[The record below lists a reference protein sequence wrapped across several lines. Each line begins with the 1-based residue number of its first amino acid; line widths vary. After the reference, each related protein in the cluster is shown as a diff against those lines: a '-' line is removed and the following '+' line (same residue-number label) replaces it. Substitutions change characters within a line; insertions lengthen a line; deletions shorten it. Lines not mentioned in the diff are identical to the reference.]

1 MNREKFDEQLE
12 KSRDYGDLF
21 EIVKKVVK
29 RKLGRERAGLMLY
42 LGNLPLHI
50 GAFHGVGS
58 NGIVINKRLL
68 NTISFNSSI
77 EINSYIFTLLLHEY
91 LHSLGYMN
99 ERQVRRL
106 VYEICKEAFGEDH
119 LRDPASRTLVKN
131 GSYKIHAE
139 MRDAFKQ
146 DYLIQNLPMKNRILN
161 GENAH
166 SPNAFHTHKLGQIST
181 STSNLMYH
189 I

>member
-1 MNREKFDEQLE
+1 MNREDLSEQLE
-12 KSRDYGDLF
+12 RSRDYGDLF

-68 NTISFNSSI
+68 NAISFSSTV

-106 VYEICKEAFGEDH
+106 VYEICKETFGKDHPATKFAFSLPRSKIIISKFPPDEGDAELEIVKDFE
-119 LRDPASRTLVKN
+119 RSRV
-131 GSYKIHAE
+131 SY
-139 MRDAFKQ
+139 
-146 DYLIQNLPMKNRILN
+146 
-161 GENAH
+161 
-166 SPNAFHTHKLGQIST
+166 IS
-181 STSNLMYH
+181 
-189 I
+189 

>member
-1 MNREKFDEQLE
+1 MNPKNFSKQLD
-12 KSRDYGDLF
+12 KCRDYGDLF
-21 EIVKKVVK
+21 ELVKMIVRK
-29 RKLGRERAGLMLY
+29 KLGRERAGLMLY

-68 NTISFNSSI
+68 NSISFSSST

-91 LHSLGYMN
+91 LHSLGYMD

-119 LRDPASRTLVKN
+119 PATKFAISIPKSKLIPSKPLIDESNAELEIVKDFERSHL
-131 GSYKIHAE
+131 SYI
-139 MRDAFKQ
+139 
-146 DYLIQNLPMKNRILN
+146 
-161 GENAH
+161 G
-166 SPNAFHTHKLGQIST
+166 
-181 STSNLMYH
+181 
-189 I
+189 

>member
-119 LRDPASRTLVKN
+119 PATKFAFSLPRSKLIPSKPQLEEKDAELEIVKDFERSRV
-131 GSYKIHAE
+131 SY
-139 MRDAFKQ
+139 
-146 DYLIQNLPMKNRILN
+146 
-161 GENAH
+161 
-166 SPNAFHTHKLGQIST
+166 IS
-181 STSNLMYH
+181 
-189 I
+189 

>member
-1 MNREKFDEQLE
+1 MNQETFSKKLE
-12 KSRDYGDLF
+12 RCRDYGDLF
-21 EIVKKVVK
+21 EIVKRIVK
-29 RKLGRERAGLMLY
+29 KKLGKERAGLMLY

-68 NTISFNSSI
+68 NAISFSSSI

-106 VYEICKEAFGEDH
+106 VYTMCKETFGEDH
-119 LRDPASRTLVKN
+119 PTTKFALSIPRSKLIPSKSHIDEEKVELEIVKDFERSHL
-131 GSYKIHAE
+131 SYI
-139 MRDAFKQ
+139 
-146 DYLIQNLPMKNRILN
+146 
-161 GENAH
+161 G
-166 SPNAFHTHKLGQIST
+166 
-181 STSNLMYH
+181 
-189 I
+189 

>member
-1 MNREKFDEQLE
+1 MSNNNFSEQLE
-12 KSRDYGDLF
+12 RCRDYGDLF

-29 RKLGRERAGLMLY
+29 KKLGRERAGLMLY

-106 VYEICKEAFGEDH
+106 VYDICREMFGEDH
-119 LRDPASRTLVKN
+119 PATRFAFSIPKSKLIPSKAHIEEKNMELEIVKDFERSHL
-131 GSYKIHAE
+131 SYI
-139 MRDAFKQ
+139 
-146 DYLIQNLPMKNRILN
+146 
-161 GENAH
+161 G
-166 SPNAFHTHKLGQIST
+166 
-181 STSNLMYH
+181 
-189 I
+189 

>member
-1 MNREKFDEQLE
+1 MNRENFSEQLE

-29 RKLGRERAGLMLY
+29 KKLGRERAGLMLY

-68 NTISFNSSI
+68 NAISFSSAV

-106 VYEICKEAFGEDH
+106 VYEICEEAFGKDH
-119 LRDPASRTLVKN
+119 PATKFAFSLPKSKLILSKFHPDDENVGLEIVKDFERSHL
-131 GSYKIHAE
+131 SY
-139 MRDAFKQ
+139 
-146 DYLIQNLPMKNRILN
+146 
-161 GENAH
+161 
-166 SPNAFHTHKLGQIST
+166 IS
-181 STSNLMYH
+181 
-189 I
+189 